1 MSIFELPTQATP
13 AAKVMADGFLAEG
26 NQVFQAE
33 LDRAYDLVQ
42 RFWYRNRDAEGNPS
56 ATGEAEPT
64 GPEILTEMG
73 PFAQASMAVAY
84 ARVQMLVGIA
94 TALGKPELVDLAKL
108 TPPFDLTFNPDGS
121 LLAATPKA

>member
-13 AAKVMADGFLAEG
+13 PAKVMADGFLAEG

-42 RFWYRNRDAEGNPS
+42 RFWFRNRDAEGNPS

-73 PFAQASMAVAY
+73 PYAQASMAVAY
-84 ARVQMLVGIA
+84 ARVEMLVGIA
-94 TALGKPELVDLAKL
+94 TALGRPELVDLAKL
-108 TPPFDLTFNPDGS
+108 MPPFDLVFAEDGT
-121 LLAATPKA
+121 LASATPKA